1 MKNVLKFAMFLT
13 GIVLVALNVPAFA
26 HVVEPTGLSFL
37 AKHSTGITL
46 AYMGVGVVDVT
57 RARAAYEN
65 LKEVAAKLNLVFTDA
80 SIIVNEDYFLS
91 ELPIS
96 NNTQQ
101 YQFPTWDKVMQTLVN
116 YPLLQGVK
124 DNDIFV
130 GISAQLY
137 LDYRKV
143 GNTNVYPQTYVNAT
157 HFAGSGATVT
167 DLQSFFNA
175 QLSIQVG
182 RTVYIPNLNTRR
194 FLLVPDTQQSLAG
207 NQSGFHGANLV
218 DLDPYPLFSGRADN
232 KLIVDVPT
240 YSGWAPAATTS
251 GYENVVSIQMHGITL
266 QNAEKYMDYFSGGA
280 DIDAEIAKLQ
290 SQGKLKDVNGIWQRV

>member
-1 MKNVLKFAMFLT
+1 MKTFLKLTFFLL
-13 GIVLVALNVPAFA
+13 GIALIGLNIPAVAHTLDTSCLAFLVKN
-26 HVVEPTGLSFL
+26 
-37 AKHSTGITL
+37 STGVTL

-65 LKEVAAKLNLVFTDA
+65 AKLVASKLNLVFPDA

-101 YQFPTWDKVMQTLVN
+101 YNFPTWDKVMQTLTN

-124 DNDIFV
+124 DNDIFM

-143 GNTNVYPQTYVNAT
+143 GNTNVYPQTYVNPT
-157 HFAGSGATVT
+157 HFATSGATIT

-194 FLLVPDTQQSLAG
+194 FLVVPQTQQSLAG
-207 NQSGFHGANLV
+207 NQSSMDGGKLV

-232 KLIVDVPT
+232 KLVVDVPT
-240 YSGWAPAATTS
+240 YAGWAPAATTS

-280 DIDAEIAKLQ
+280 DIDAEVAKLMQ
-290 SQGKLKDVNGIWQRV
+290 SGKVIDRNGILMRV